1 MSDMTDWAEW
11 SRQAVA
17 EMQARNEEW
26 LTGFSLKG
34 APYRWDLGT
43 AELIF
48 VRAGDHV
55 VADICA
61 VGTVS
66 EAQGTF
72 LWAWANDAIP
82 STAMRGLE
90 LVRAFGETHDL
101 PLLITP
107 EWPGSLPDGLEM
119 LAIAGRVQGAD
130 GAFVDGEQGL
140 KLLFT
145 LSRFRVRPD
154 TNGIP

>member
-1 MSDMTDWAEW
+1 MTDWREW

-26 LTGFSLKG
+26 IRGFSLQG

-48 VRAGDHV
+48 ARAGDHV

-61 VGTVS
+61 IGTVS

-72 LWAWANDAIP
+72 RWTWANDGIP
-82 STAMRGLE
+82 ATAMRGLE
-90 LVRAFGETHDL
+90 LVRAFGEAHDL

-107 EWPGSLPDGLEM
+107 DWPGSLADGKEM
-119 LAIAGRVQGAD
+119 LAIAGRIQGCQRRRHTPIR
-130 GAFVDGEQGL
+130 E
-140 KLLFT
+140 
-145 LSRFRVRPD
+145 
-154 TNGIP
+154 